1 MILECFTAST
11 IYGITPLMEKY
22 ILKFIEIESF
32 IILNGLLVFL
42 FCATYWIFFHK
53 NRMWKDIE
61 TVKNSPTLIVLLA
74 LTSFLIYIVAN
85 FFYMYVIKHHKT
97 YLVTAIIASYPIVT
111 VILGYLLFNEDI
123 TLTHMLG
130 VFFVIG
136 GIVLLNL
143 PM

>member
-1 MILECFTAST
+1 
-11 IYGITPLMEKY
+11 
-22 ILKFIEIESF
+22 
-32 IILNGLLVFL
+32 
-42 FCATYWIFFHK
+42 
-53 NRMWKDIE
+53 MWKDIE